1 MLTQTFV
8 ALLRQVTEEAHHVAV
23 VAVLVAYAR

>member
-23 VAVLVAYAR
+23 DALLVAYAR